1 LKRDSGSCKP
11 DYALVALVGAAAFFS
26 GVVCLSFGFAY
37 DDFWTILDNSYLR
50 DPDALWGLVNG
61 EASRSRVPDAG
72 RPLMVVQHWVEWRFF
87 GSRSPGYHL
96 VSLLWHVVCSV
107 LVYVVTLQL
116 WKRQGLAIF
125 AGVLFSFL
133 PIHAEVVAVA
143 SFREDSMVCA
153 FSLLCWYL
161 LILSREKG
169 GGGLLMVTGW
179 LSFFLALASKEA
191 AAVMVVVV
199 PLCNGVAWRRSPI
212 KEFWEGK
219 SEYLGLACV
228 LGLTLTFRVL
238 ILGGVNPYHGPVYQH
253 AGDMWGASFFHRFLI
268 AGHVFMQGVGQ
279 LFAFGWG
286 QAPEYCEY
294 PEKILSFWGGVG
306 VVFSVAL
313 FLWSFWAAAKKKLP
327 VLTAGLWFL
336 MITFAPT
343 SNIFWMPNIRADRFW
358 YLPSVGFCMA
368 LAWVFLETGERIFAR
383 ERFFF
388 KQKNGNVFL
397 VSLVI
402 ICFLFCA
409 AQFIGLQRNLST
421 YKNDS
426 TLWQKAARKAPCNHR
441 ALVGGAEVDLRIG
454 RYERSE
460 RRLKR
465 ALDIRPGYPPAY
477 QVLGRMRLKQER
489 HQEAIKWFEKAIE
502 GGYWRKGA
510 SYLGIGRSYLGLDKL
525 REAEKAFIEALKH
538 DPTDNVSSSV
548 LLHLARF
555 CGEEKKRESG
565 TCRVG
570 LFAEA
575 LGTAIW
581 GKRGEPEEHPRN

>member
-1 LKRDSGSCKP
+1 MKRDSGSCKP

-96 VSLLWHVVCSV
+96 VSLLWHVLCSV
-107 LVYVVTLQL
+107 LVYIVTLQL
-116 WKRQGLAIF
+116 WKRQALAVF

-143 SFREDSMVCA
+143 SFREDSMLCA
-153 FSLLCWYL
+153 FSLLCWYF
-161 LILSREKG
+161 LILARERG
-169 GGGLLMVTGW
+169 GGGLLMVAGW

-199 PLCNGVAWRRSPI
+199 PLCNSVAWRRSPI

-219 SEYLGLACV
+219 REYLGLVCV
-228 LGLTLTFRVL
+228 LGLTITFRVFV
-238 ILGGVNPYHGPVYQH
+238 LGGVNPYHGPVYQH
-253 AGDMWGASFFHRFLI
+253 TGDMWGASFIERFLI

-294 PEKILSFWGGVG
+294 PEKILFFWGGIG
-306 VVFSVAL
+306 VLFSLAL
-313 FLWSFWAAAKKKLP
+313 FLWGVWAAAKKRFP
-327 VLTAGLWFL
+327 ILTVGLWFL
-336 MITFAPT
+336 IITFAPT

-358 YLPSVGFCMA
+358 YLPSVGFCIA
-368 LAWVFLETGERIFAR
+368 LAWVFLETGKRFLGHERG
-383 ERFFF
+383 FF

-397 VSLVI
+397 AA

-409 AQFIGLQRNLST
+409 AQFMGLQRKLST
-421 YKNDS
+421 YRNDS
-426 TLWQKAARKAPCNHR
+426 TLWQSAARKAPCNHR

-454 RYERSE
+454 HYKSSE

-465 ALDIRPGYPPAY
+465 ALDIRPEYPPAY
-477 QVLGRMRLKQER
+477 QMLGRLRLKQER
-489 HQEAIKWFEKAIE
+489 YKEAIKWFKKAIE

-510 SYLGIGRSYLGLDKL
+510 CYLGLGKSL
-525 REAEKAFIEALKH
+525 LGLNRLKEAEKAFHKALKE
-538 DPTDNVSSSV
+538 DPGDTV
-548 LLHLARF
+548 LGSTLINLARF
-555 CGEEKKRESG
+555 CDKEQNEENDACEAKYIS
-565 TCRVG
+565 
-570 LFAEA
+570 EA
-575 LGTAIW
+575 LHALIW
-581 GKRGEPEEHPRN
+581 GKK